1 MKTIDKTRSQ
11 SATLFFALARLI
23 AVLAISCAVY
33 TQALAQNTPADTA
46 IENTATATYGDGSG
60 GTYNAT
66 SNKVTVT
73 VSKVSGLT
81 ISPDVT
87 NGTSDPTVVPG
98 QVGATFTFTV
108 TNTGNFTDQVR
119 FLAGG
124 ASVQIASGMATVS
137 AAYVEMNLVAGYQ
150 AGVDVDINDGVADLV
165 SFTQGQSRPVI
176 VVVNINAAAPAGSI
190 INVRLGDATGDN
202 QPVDGT
208 VANEVRTESNASVNG
223 RREARGDRSATV
235 ENDAQLSLSL
245 TAPAGPVPL
254 GSDITYV
261 WQLCNT
267 GARPATTVTLTDAPA
282 GSKTGIFIF
291 APVPT
296 GTTLKSPQVFPAGTL
311 YSDSDPSTDPITAAH
326 WDTTPQPVVKRIA
339 FNVGNT
345 LNPGAPNCSAN
356 LNMVVTITTTD
367 ATNAITN
374 QGNAYANNSVSAQ
387 ITATSPLRTTLL
399 VIQGAVLNGPQGAPG
414 AINNTN
420 NDDFTNKSVSTGL
433 AGVGPG
439 GNTTAQGVVT
449 FTNTIQNSGNANDSY
464 TLSVQ
469 SFPAGSTVKVTVNA
483 VQTTVVNNGV
493 ATGNPVPALA
503 VNFGA
508 TANYQ
513 VEVTLP
519 SGKTVLTGYD
529 TVLRAT
535 SGNTNTQY
543 NETIDR
549 VYTGFIQLT
558 KTVTVSNTTG
568 VGGATDPVPGAQLIY
583 AITYQNVSS
592 AQAGSGVGNV
602 TLSATNI
609 VISEDGTPG
618 PGNTNNWA
626 TYTTMVLAPPAA
638 WNPSDT
644 LGGNITDGSTNGAVT
659 AITNFLKDTVAG
671 PLGPQQSGTF
681 TFRRLIN

>member
-1 MKTIDKTRSQ
+1 MKTIVKTRPQ

-33 TQALAQNTPADTA
+33 TQALAQTPADTQ
-46 IENTATATYGDGSG
+46 IQNTATATYGDGSG
-60 GTYNAT
+60 GNYNAT
-66 SNKVTVT
+66 SNTVTVT

-81 ISPDVT
+81 ITPDVT
-87 NGTSDPTVVPG
+87 NGSSDPTVVPG
-98 QVGATFTFTV
+98 QNGASFTFTV

-124 ASVQIASGMATVS
+124 ASVQIASGMATVAS
-137 AAYVEMNLVAGYQ
+137 AYVEMNGTPGYQ

-165 SFTQGQSRPVI
+165 SFTQNQSRS
-176 VVVNINAAAPAGSI
+176 VVVTVNVNAAAPAGSI
-190 INVRLGDATGDN
+190 INVRLGDANDAAPYDN
-202 QPVDGT
+202 EPVDAT

-254 GSDITYV
+254 ASDITYV

-267 GARPATTVTLTDAPA
+267 GARAASSVTLANAPA
-282 GSKTGIFIF
+282 GSQTGVFVF
-291 APVPT
+291 APVPA
-296 GTTLKSPQVFPAGTL
+296 GTTLKLPQVFPAGTL
-311 YSDSDPSTDPITAAH
+311 YSASPVTDNPITTATWVAVPPAN
-326 WDTTPQPVVKRIA
+326 TKRVA
-339 FNVGNT
+339 FNVGASLAN
-345 LNPGAPNCSAN
+345 GACSAN
-356 LNMVVTITTTD
+356 LNMDVTITTTD
-367 ATNAITN
+367 ATNPITN
-374 QGNAYANNSVSAQ
+374 QGNAYANNTVSSQ

-399 VIQGAVLNGPQGAPG
+399 QILGNVLNGPQGAPG

-433 AGVGPG
+433 AGVAPG
-439 GNTTAQGVVT
+439 GNTTALGVVT
-449 FTNTIQNSGNANDSY
+449 FTNTIQNSGNANDIY

-469 SFPAGSTVKVTVNA
+469 SFPAGATVKVTVNA

-493 ATGNPVPALA
+493 ATGSPIPTLA
-503 VNFGA
+503 INYGS
-508 TANYQ
+508 TADYQ

-535 SGNTNTQY
+535 SGNTNTQW

-549 VYTGFIQLT
+549 VYTGFIRLT
-558 KTVTVSNTTG
+558 KAATVSNSTG
-568 VGGATDPVPGAQLIY
+568 VGGATDAVPGAVITY
-583 AITYQNVSS
+583 TITYQNVSS

-602 TLSATNI
+602 TLTATNI
-609 VISEDGTPG
+609 VISEDGTAG
-618 PGNTNNWA
+618 TNNWA
-626 TYTTMVLAPPAA
+626 TYTTMVLGPPAGN
-638 WNPSDT
+638 NPADSN
-644 LGGNITDGSTNGAVT
+644 GGTIVDGSTNGAVT
-659 AITNFLKDTVAG
+659 AATNFLKDTIAS
-671 PLGPQQSGTF
+671 LAAQQSGTF
-681 TFRRLIN
+681 TFKRQIN